1 VNFQIFL
8 PPKIDFIAKFVS
20 KSQSSFDL
28 QTEKMWKK
36 LLVNVLLLV
45 GAASAADNNAALTS
59 KVICYYDSRAF
70 ANEGEFDSEN
80 VLACRNGNS

>member
-1 VNFQIFL
+1 VIFQIFL
-8 PPKIDFIAKFVS
+8 PPKSDFIAKLVS

-28 QTEKMWKK
+28 QTEEMWKK

-70 ANEGEFDSEN
+70 AKEGEFDSEN
-80 VLACRNGNS
+80 ILASLNGKS